1 MFDYINLNQKLKNE
15 IDEFS
20 KRYSLSELFK
30 KYGKLFQVGSYV
42 YDLMVW
48 RDYDL
53 VLEMGELDENTVY
66 SLIKDIGLVLNPEE
80 LRILNNLDKH
90 NKNRPQGFWVGIYID
105 KWKIDL
111 WLMDGNNAKQEIA
124 KTQELKKMLKD
135 VDKSELNNLK
145 AKLAKNPDY
154 HRKFS
159 SVDLYNGYV
168 HGQVRTVEEFFKW
181 LQDKP

>member
-42 YDLMVW
+42 YELMAW

-53 VLEMGELDENTVY
+53 VLEMKVLDENTVY
-66 SLIKDIGLVLNPEE
+66 SLIKDVRLALNPDE
-80 LRILNNLDKH
+80 LKVLNNLDKH
-90 NKNRPQGFWVGIYID
+90 NKNRPQGYWVGIYID

-111 WLMDGNNAKQEIA
+111 WLMDEDNAKQEIA
-124 KTQELKKMLKD
+124 KTQKLAEMLKD
-135 VDKSELNNLK
+135 IDKSELISLK
-145 AKLAKNPDY
+145 AKLAENPDY
-154 HRKFS
+154 HLKFS

-168 HGQVRTVEEFFKW
+168 HANVRTVKEFFDW
-181 LQDKP
+181 LQKRG